1 MRYDFS
7 SVEDAESFVTVPEG
21 EYRCRIA
28 EVRPGQARDGSE
40 RWRMRLE
47 VAEGQWA
54 GRTAAWDSITWSE
67 RGIYRVKKVLEAL
80 GYDVAGE
87 VVVDPDDLLELQA
100 LVQLETEEWEDP
112 VTGRRQE
119 RMRVPYLGYR
129 PVSDADG
136 AEVRSGAQPGTG
148 AGGSFGGGADD
159 PFEDFRP

>member
-21 EYRCRIA
+21 EHLCRIA

-40 RWRMRLE
+40 RWRLRLE
-47 VAEGQWA
+47 IADGQWA

-67 RGIYRVKKVLEAL
+67 RGIYRVKKVLECL
-80 GYDVAGE
+80 GYDVSGE
-87 VVVDPDDLLELQA
+87 VVVDPDDLLELRA

-129 PVSDADG
+129 SASDSAEDTGSNGAD
-136 AEVRSGAQPGTG
+136 AAAQGSALG
-148 AGGSFGGGADD
+148 GGSDD